1 VCLLE
6 GDEVHLCLDLQA
18 RIEAD
23 ATWPRSD
30 DDDIGHVGAFE
41 HRVGQQQ
48 VGGRAGFIAA
58 MKSCFCRS
66 AAAGSFGGGGSF
78 STSQPASS
86 SNAMQA
92 TVHSRHPSRAIGR
105 SINGTKG
112 AV

>member
-1 VCLLE
+1 VVSVL
-6 GDEVHLCLDLQA
+6 A
-18 RIEAD
+18 FS
-23 ATWPRSD
+23 ATMAITGRP
-30 DDDIGHVGAFE
+30 
-41 HRVGQQQ
+41 
-48 VGGRAGFIAA
+48 GRAGFIAA